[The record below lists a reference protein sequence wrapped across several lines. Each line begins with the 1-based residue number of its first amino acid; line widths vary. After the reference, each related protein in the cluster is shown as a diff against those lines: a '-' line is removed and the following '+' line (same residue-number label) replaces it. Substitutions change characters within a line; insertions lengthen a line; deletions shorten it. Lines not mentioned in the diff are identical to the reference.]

1 MRIIHQQVTLWLGF
15 LLLKSVSK
23 QFQLLVV
30 ATVFAAVESS
40 EGKSKV
46 PDWGVK
52 STPAYSRFRV
62 DSGIGL
68 PKVNVLEST
77 LEWT

>member
-1 MRIIHQQVTLWLGF
+1 M
-15 LLLKSVSK
+15 
-23 QFQLLVV
+23 

-40 EGKSKV
+40 EAKSKV

-52 STPAYSRFRV
+52 STLAYSRFRV